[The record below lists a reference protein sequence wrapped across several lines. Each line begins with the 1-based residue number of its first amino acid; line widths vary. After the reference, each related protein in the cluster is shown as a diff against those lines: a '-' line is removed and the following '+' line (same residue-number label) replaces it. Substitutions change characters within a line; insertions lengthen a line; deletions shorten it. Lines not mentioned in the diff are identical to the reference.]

1 MKTAPNRWSVYGARL
16 VATTLRSTR
25 KHDCTDAA
33 AAMAFDFVFA
43 VFPALLI
50 LSAFIGAFGIAP
62 EDFSRLLDDLGIVL
76 PMAFIEIV
84 EENIEHLV
92 DSSQSLLFAGVIG
105 VIWSASAS
113 MSTTMTALNRAL
125 GLRER
130 RSFVQRRILSFVLVF
145 LFGISLFGLSNLV
158 IFSEYIDGLF
168 REQGEYSQETPSVA
182 MFLGKISGILGTL
195 MTAALI
201 YRYVPAVKQDWRAV
215 APGSILFFVL
225 WTCVVA
231 FFRYYVHSFSYY
243 SLVSG
248 ALGVVIVI
256 LLSAYFVAFTLL
268 LGGELNAAILRLR
281 SDK

>member
-130 RSFVQRRILSFVLVF
+130 PQKVEV
-145 LFGISLFGLSNLV
+145 
-158 IFSEYIDGLF
+158 
-168 REQGEYSQETPSVA
+168 
-182 MFLGKISGILGTL
+182 
-195 MTAALI
+195 
-201 YRYVPAVKQDWRAV
+201 
-215 APGSILFFVL
+215 
-225 WTCVVA
+225 
-231 FFRYYVHSFSYY
+231 
-243 SLVSG
+243 
-248 ALGVVIVI
+248 
-256 LLSAYFVAFTLL
+256 
-268 LGGELNAAILRLR
+268 ILRLFQNHWTV
-281 SDK
+281 STILNVIAWYFGSLTWLNQNLSPQLDVIHCVN